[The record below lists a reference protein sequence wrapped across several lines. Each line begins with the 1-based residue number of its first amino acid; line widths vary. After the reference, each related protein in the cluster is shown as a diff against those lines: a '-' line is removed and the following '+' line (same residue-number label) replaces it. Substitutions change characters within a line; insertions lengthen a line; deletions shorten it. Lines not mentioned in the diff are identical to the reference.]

1 MIRLRTLSNGIRL
14 ITESIDSVRSC
25 GLGLWVEVGSR
36 HEAPGEYGLS
46 HFIEHMLFK
55 GTRGHDVRQIA
66 DLINFL
72 GGNFN
77 AFTTQEYLCLHA
89 KTVDRKAHEALDLLA
104 EMLLESTFPADEI
117 RRERQVV
124 LEEFKMYEDSPDD
137 LSVDT
142 FIQNLWPNH
151 PMGRPVIGVRGQ
163 VRQISRDRIHHFWS
177 REFRPGRLLIAL
189 AGSFDARACQ
199 DVIRRRF
206 GGLVEPTG
214 SARRYEPATPSAA
227 PRQTYFKRPI
237 EQAHFCL
244 GTHAPRRTA
253 PDRFAFGLMNMILG
267 GGMSSRLFQEI
278 REKRG
283 LAYSIGS
290 FAHLFSDRGFFA
302 VSGGTSVA
310 AFGEV
315 LAITMKEIARIGAE
329 EVSEHELS
337 LAREQMIDAMLM
349 GLENTESRMTRLA
362 ESMMAFGRVVPIDE
376 LIKKLRQVT
385 IAEVRAVAV
394 RYLRPGAFAASSVGP
409 AHGLKI
415 PARLG

>member
-1 MIRLRTLSNGIRL
+1 L
-14 ITESIDSVRSC
+14 
-25 GLGLWVEVGSR
+25 
-36 HEAPGEYGLS
+36 GEYGLS

-55 GTRGHDVRQIA
+55 GTRSHDVRQIA

-77 AFTTQEYLCLHA
+77 AYTTQEYLCLHA

-104 EMLLESTFPADEI
+104 EMLLDSTFPPDEI

-163 VRQISRDRIHHFWS
+163 VRQISRERIHQFWS
-177 REFRPGRLLIAL
+177 REFRPSRLLIAI
-189 AGSFDARACQ
+189 AGCFDARACQ

-206 GGLVEPTG
+206 GGLAEPG
-214 SARRYEPATPSAA
+214 RPAGRSESAAPRAA

-244 GTHAPRRTA
+244 GTDAPRRTA
-253 PDRFAFGLMNMILG
+253 PERFAFGLMNMILG

-302 VSGGTSVA
+302 VSGGASVA

-315 LAITMKEIARIGAE
+315 LTITMNEIARICAE
-329 EVSEHELS
+329 EVSAHELA
-337 LAREQMIDAMLM
+337 LAREQMIYAMLM
-349 GLENTESRMTRLA
+349 GLENTEARVSRLA
-362 ESMMAFGRVVPIDE
+362 ESVMALGRVMPLDE

-385 IAEVRAVAV
+385 VAEVRASAV
-394 RYLRPGAFAASSVGP
+394 RYLRAGDFAASSVGP
-409 AHGLKI
+409 ANGLKRI